1 MSRNGRSAAMEAKS
15 NSMTREEKE
24 YLVSKVTDLL
34 MRDVLS
40 REDSVIILRIC
51 SNACDRR
58 IRELERS
65 EPARVGNVQ

>member
-1 MSRNGRSAAMEAKS
+1 MEAKS

-24 YLVSKVTDLL
+24 YLVSRVKDLL

-58 IRELERS
+58 IRELEHM
-65 EPARVGNVQ
+65 EPTLGGNVQ

>member
-1 MSRNGRSAAMEAKS
+1 
-15 NSMTREEKE
+15 MTREEKE

-65 EPARVGNVQ
+65 EPTRVENVQ